1 VATLARRK
9 STDRGGEKM
18 TDKAKKIL
26 QKMNNRQALIRLANP
41 RARNRI
47 LDQFNRENLDDVGP
61 LAGDKGDKF
70 LTELNEMADL
80 EGEAGLR
87 GLG

>member
-1 VATLARRK
+1 
-9 STDRGGEKM
+9 M
-18 TDKAKKIL
+18 TDKAQKIL
-26 QKMNNRQALIRLANP
+26 QRMNKRRVLKRLNNP
-41 RARNRI
+41 GRREKI
-47 LDQFNRENLDDVGP
+47 LREFNDSTLDDVGP